1 MLAAMHGK
9 ISCVEKL
16 IEAGANVC
24 MLIKVCLLCVVE
36 YVLELI
42 LSIGILL
49 CVQIL
54 KFDSLNG
61 RTCLHYAAYYGHFE
75 SLKAI
80 LSTARTSH
88 VAASW

>member
-24 MLIKVCLLCVVE
+24 VLVKVFFKIGLLCL
-36 YVLELI
+36 LELI
-42 LSIGILL
+42 LSIGILF
-49 CVQIL
+49 CCQIL

-80 LSTARTSH
+80 LSAARTSH